1 MEKEND
7 TLFEEKSLIERKVT
21 DLEKKNRNL
30 NEIIKEMKNDY
41 EALNQNYYKI
51 KKENASIRN
60 EIENSKEENYFFKNR
75 EKEVKIHNRKVQ
87 MNENHYLT
95 KRKVEQHDDG
105 EEEEE
110 DYKQKGRI
118 YRREVPNS
126 NRYSSNRTNP
136 LIDLKNQ
143 ISIHK
148 NNISQLLQE
157 KSQLENE
164 LFKIPQSQKTLKDK
178 KLEVQIEESIDKID
192 KEINL
197 NKKQIREL
205 TNELNNL

>member
-1 MEKEND
+1 
-7 TLFEEKSLIERKVT
+7 
-21 DLEKKNRNL
+21 
-30 NEIIKEMKNDY
+30 
-41 EALNQNYYKI
+41 
-51 KKENASIRN
+51 
-60 EIENSKEENYFFKNR
+60 
-75 EKEVKIHNRKVQ
+75 
-87 MNENHYLT
+87 MNENQYPI
-95 KRKVEQHDDG
+95 KRK
-105 EEEEE
+105 EE
-110 DYKQKGRI
+110 DDYKPKGRI

-136 LIDLKNQ
+136 LIDLINQ

-164 LFKIPQSQKTLKDK
+164 LFKIPQSPKTLKDK
-178 KLEVQIEESIDKID
+178 KLEIQIEQSIDKID
-192 KEINL
+192 KEINF